1 MTVTLDLPSNVE
13 EAYRAAA
20 QARGVPLAEVVK
32 EVLVA
37 GQPPELPMRSHV
49 QLSPDE
55 WLCEYKAWGQRHVH
69 DDLPILPDE
78 ALSRDS
84 IYEGRGR

>member
-1 MTVTLDLPSNVE
+1 VTIELPSNVE

-20 QARGVPLAEVVK
+20 QARGVPLADIVK

-37 GQPPELPMRSHV
+37 GLPSERPARSHV

-55 WLCEYKAWGQRHVH
+55 WLLEYRAWGQRHLH
-69 DDLPILPDE
+69 EDLPILPDE

-84 IYEGRGR
+84 IYDDRGL